1 MSNWTIGRKI
11 ASGFLLILL
20 QALSV
25 GIFGLWWTNHTASK
39 LNAVSAEYLPETQM
53 ATQIER
59 EILNARIHFIYFVT
73 IQKEGAL
80 DKGRERFH
88 NAQQQLPKLQALV
101 NSSDSFKGI
110 RPDIDQLSRDFDS
123 YQPVLEHIIGVVQKK
138 QNHGPEFDALLKEW
152 ARLGGA
158 MVDSAGRLSRQGSQ
172 DSTDASKLAE
182 VRMHQGTTVLGGAY
196 IAGLFFGLA
205 LNFFITRGINSG
217 LRKVIQELGEA
228 ARQMT
233 GAASQISGGAQ
244 SLAQGASGQAATLQ
258 EISAASAQID
268 AMASQNAQ
276 NSKSS
281 AENMVEASARVDDA
295 NRNLGEMVI
304 SMGEITAS
312 SGKISQIIKV
322 IDEIAFQ
329 TNILA
334 LNAAVE
340 AARAGQAGM
349 GFAVVADEVRN
360 LAQRCAQ
367 AAKDTAGLIEETIA
381 RSNDGKA
388 TLDQVTTAVRSITES
403 AVKVKNLVDAVQ
415 QGSEEQARGIGQV
428 TKAIAQMDS
437 VTQSTAANA
446 EESAAASEELSA
458 QSGALRTIVV
468 RLEQMVK
475 QR

>member
-1 MSNWTIGRKI
+1 M
-11 ASGFLLILL
+11 
-20 QALSV
+20 
-25 GIFGLWWTNHTASK
+25 
-39 LNAVSAEYLPETQM
+39 
-53 ATQIER
+53 
-59 EILNARIHFIYFVT
+59 
-73 IQKEGAL
+73 
-80 DKGRERFH
+80 
-88 NAQQQLPKLQALV
+88 
-101 NSSDSFKGI
+101 
-110 RPDIDQLSRDFDS
+110 DQLNRDFGS
-123 YQPVLEHIIGVVQKK
+123 YQPVLDHIIGVVQKK

-152 ARLGGA
+152 ARLGAA
-158 MVDSAGRLSRQGSQ
+158 MVDSAGRLSHRGSQ
-172 DSTDASKLAE
+172 DAVDASKAAE
-182 VRMHQGTTVLGGAY
+182 ARLRQGTNILGGAY
-196 IAGLFFGLA
+196 LGGLLFGLV
-205 LNFFITRGINSG
+205 LIFFITRGINGG

-228 ARQMT
+228 AQQVT

-244 SLAQGASGQAATLQ
+244 SLAQSASGQAATLQ
-258 EISAASAQID
+258 EISAASAQIN
-268 AMASQNAQ
+268 AMASQNAE

-367 AAKDTAGLIEETIA
+367 AAKDTASLIEETIA
-381 RSNDGKA
+381 RSNDGKDR
-388 TLDQVTTAVRSITES
+388 LDQVTKAVRSITVS
-403 AVKVKNLVDAVQ
+403 AAKVKNLVDSVQ

-468 RLEQMVK
+468 RLEQMV
-475 QR
+475 QRA

>member
-1 MSNWTIGRKI
+1 MSHWTIGRKI
-11 ASGFLLILL
+11 ACGFLLILV

-25 GIFGLWWTNHTASK
+25 GIFGLWWTNHTAENLHK
-39 LNAVSAEYLPETQM
+39 VSSDHLPEMEM
-53 ATQIER
+53 AAQVER
-59 EILNARIHFIYFVT
+59 ELLNARIHFIYFVT

-80 DKGRERFH
+80 DKGWERFR
-88 NAQQQLPKLQALV
+88 NAQQQLPKLRDLV
-101 NSSDSFKGI
+101 SNSDSFSSI
-110 RPDIDQLSRDFDS
+110 RPDVEKLCRDFDN
-123 YQPVLEHIIGVVQKK
+123 YKTTLERMIEVVQKK
-138 QNHGPEFDALLKEW
+138 HNHGPEFDALLNEW
-152 ARLGGA
+152 ARLGA
-158 MVDSAGRLSRQGSQ
+158 EMVGSAGNLSRRGSH
-172 DSTDASKLAE
+172 DAVEASQQAE
-182 VRMHQGTTVLGGAY
+182 ARMHRGTSVLGGGY
-196 IAGLFFGLA
+196 IGGLLLGLI
-205 LNFFITRGINSG
+205 LNFFITRGINRG
-217 LRKVIQELGEA
+217 LRKVIHELGEA
-228 ARQMT
+228 AQQVT

-258 EISAASAQID
+258 EISAASAQIN

-295 NRNLGEMVI
+295 NRNLGEMVV

-367 AAKDTAGLIEETIA
+367 AAKDTAALIEETIA
-381 RSNDGKA
+381 RSNDGK
-388 TLDQVTTAVRSITES
+388 TRLDQVTKAVRSITDS
-403 AVKVKNLVDAVQ
+403 AAKVKNLVDAVQ

-428 TKAIAQMDS
+428 TKAIAQMDT

-468 RLEQMVK
+468 RLEQMV
-475 QR
+475 QHS